1 MSVWEKARW
10 KAVGILG
17 RLILRIW
24 AKTSRVSVQGE
35 EEYRLAKEKGTP
47 IILIIWHNRLMLVP
61 YFFRKRG
68 ITGLVSPSG
77 DGEIIA
83 QIGLGWGFRVV
94 RGSGSH
100 SMVRAWT
107 KMKQDLKEG
116 GELIIIPD
124 GPRGPD
130 RKFKAGALKLAQG
143 TGALLIPW
151 SYSASRKKRL
161 KSWDRFLFFYPF
173 SRIVAIYGKPLTIRA
188 GLDEGEFEKERQHVE
203 QALSAL
209 DAEADAHF
217 R

>member
-1 MSVWEKARW
+1 MSVWEWARW
-10 KAVGILG
+10 KAVGVLG
-17 RLILRIW
+17 RLFLRIW
-24 AKTSRVSVQGE
+24 AKTSRITVRGE
-35 EEYRLAKEKGTP
+35 EGYRRAKEGGRP
-47 IILIIWHNRLMLVP
+47 IILIVWHNRLMLAP

-77 DGEIIA
+77 DGEILS
-83 QIGLGWGFRVV
+83 QIGLRWGYRVV

-107 KMKQDLKEG
+107 EMRQDLKKG
-116 GELIIIPD
+116 GELIITPD

-130 RKFKAGALKLAQG
+130 RILKPGCLKLARE
-143 TGALLIPW
+143 TGALLVPW

-173 SRIVAIYGKPLTIRA
+173 SRIVAIYGKPETVSA
-188 GLDEGEFEKERQHVE
+188 ELDEEEFERERRRIE
-203 QALSAL
+203 RALNAL
-209 DAEADAHF
+209 DTEADAHF